1 MWKAIKQTL
10 PSNHMDTNAIFSNGK
25 LHTSFIDIAE
35 HLNQHFSNIG
45 KYLAKA
51 FRNTSSALSKNV
63 TSAYDFKLNPVSEM
77 FVHKELSKMK
87 ANKATGLD
95 KISAQL
101 LRDAA
106 WVIAPALTHII
117 NSSLKLG
124 KFPSRWKCA
133 KVTALFKQG
142 DRTIMDNYR
151 PISVLPTV
159 SKVIEKAA
167 HIQLYAFLE
176 SHHLLVTNEFGF
188 CRGRSIPLALT
199 QFTDEML
206 TNMDNG
212 LLNGV
217 IFLDL
222 KKAFDTEDHPILI
235 SKIKIMGV
243 SGVSL
248 AWFQS

>member
-45 KYLAKA
+45 KYLDKA

-63 TSAYDFKLNPVSEM
+63 TSAYDFNLNPVSEM

-87 ANKATGLD
+87 ANK
-95 KISAQL
+95 ISARL
-101 LRDAA
+101 LLDAA
-106 WVIAPALTHII
+106 WVIAPSLTYII

-124 KFPSRWKCA
+124 KFPSHWKCA

-142 DRTIMDNYR
+142 DRSIMDNCR

-176 SHHLLVTNEFGF
+176 SHHLLVTNQFGF
-188 CRGRSIPLALT
+188 RRGRSTPLALT

-206 TNMDNG
+206 TNMDN
-212 LLNGV
+212 
-217 IFLDL
+217 DL
-222 KKAFDTEDHPILI
+222 
-235 SKIKIMGV
+235 
-243 SGVSL
+243 
-248 AWFQS
+248 

>member
-1 MWKAIKQTL
+1 
-10 PSNHMDTNAIFSNGK
+10 
-25 LHTSFIDIAE
+25 
-35 HLNQHFSNIG
+35 
-45 KYLAKA
+45 
-51 FRNTSSALSKNV
+51 
-63 TSAYDFKLNPVSEM
+63 
-77 FVHKELSKMK
+77 MK
-87 ANKATGLD
+87 ANKAIGLD
-95 KISAQL
+95 KISARL

-106 WVIAPALTHII
+106 WVIAPSLTYII

-124 KFPSRWKCA
+124 KFPSHWKCA

-176 SHHLLVTNEFGF
+176 SHHLLVTNQFGF
-188 CRGRSIPLALT
+188 RRGRSTPLALT

-206 TNMDNG
+206 TKLDNG

-222 KKAFDTEDHPILI
+222 KKAFDTVDHTILI
-235 SKIKIMGV
+235 HSCHSCPLMSFVFVFINVIRVG
-243 SGVSL
+243 G
-248 AWFQS
+248 